1 MKPQP
6 WTHRSGGKRRRIPG
20 RKDQHSQEEGQTLA
34 QSWLRL
40 TLSVLRSTHLRTLVL
55 LLKTLVKHAFSQLRN
70 QVQTL
75 CSYNHSVVLIK
86 SSTFSTSFR
95 HHRTHL
101 IYPGTKVCQSQ
112 GDEFT
117 CSTADPSINATCD
130 KARCPLQGTPMAPT
144 KETQILTGC
153 AKKCLETSLFKE
165 NWKR

>member
-1 MKPQP
+1 MAPP
-6 WTHRSGGKRRRIPG
+6 HLVCSEIDPPP
-20 RKDQHSQEEGQTLA
+20 HSCPAAQNTGQTCIFP
-34 QSWLRL
+34 SEESGSK
-40 TLSVLRSTHLRTLVL
+40 LS
-55 LLKTLVKHAFSQLRN
+55 
-70 QVQTL
+70 
-75 CSYNHSVVLIK
+75 SYNHSVVLIK

-153 AKKCLETSLFKE
+153 AEKCLGTSLFKE
-165 NWKR
+165 NGKSGNFSHLARLSIQNDFCMPKIT